1 MGPFTAKGYLE
12 RGVAR
17 LEKGEN
23 DEAMSDFDEAIRR
36 TPHYAKAFYYRAL
49 LKSRL
54 NDAYSAI
61 ADAESALK
69 WRGKKGYP
77 EAIALLEQ
85 SRSEVARKQEAERQR
100 REQAEA
106 ERLRKIQEEQ
116 ARQKALADAERL
128 RREAEEQARKQ
139 AEAEAA
145 RQKAL
150 IEAGRLRKER
160 ARKQANAER
169 LRKAQEELARQ
180 QALAKKIKR
189 LSKSGLKKLQSGD
202 NAGAFSDYNELLLLT
217 PGNAEAFRARQQAL
231 AKKIRRLSESG
242 FKKLQSGDNAGA
254 LSDYNELL
262 LLTPGNAEAFR
273 DRGLTK
279 MNLGKFAEAIDDFE
293 KAIVLKMEDFPAA
306 SALLEIARRKLAD
319 ATVTPP
325 PPAAVPSQIGSPA
338 ASPPQGF
345 AIIPYAQLKFTGRAL
360 GEGGFGK
367 VSEAEWQFIKVAVKQ
382 LKKSQLTESSL
393 LEFRQEAERHGALR
407 HPHIVA
413 LFGVCLEQAKY
424 CMVMELM
431 VRGSLYQ
438 LLHTAQDLPWQI
450 RLSIAKDMVVGLAY
464 LHDQQIIHCDLKSL
478 NVLLDG
484 NLRAKLADFGLSKV
498 KSEIATTSSAAAS
511 TAGTLLWM
519 APELF
524 DRGGKCSYASD
535 IYALAVTLWELS
547 SRKLPFADAA
557 SPALVMQWVREGE
570 REAIPAET
578 PPQLAHLIG
587 RGWVQ
592 CPADRPTAKQVA
604 EQLMREVTVPDSGGY
619 KMLSS

>member
-202 NAGAFSDYNELLLLT
+202 NAGA
-217 PGNAEAFRARQQAL
+217 
-231 AKKIRRLSESG
+231 
-242 FKKLQSGDNAGA
+242 

-273 DRGLTK
+273 DRGLAK

-293 KAIVLKMEDFPAA
+293 KAIVLKMGDFPAA

-413 LFGVCLEQAKY
+413 LYAVCLEQAKY

-431 VRGSLYQ
+431 ARGSLYQ
-438 LLHTAQDLPWQI
+438 LLHTAQDLPWHI
-450 RLSIAKDMVVGLAY
+450 RLSIAKDIVVGLAY

-498 KSEIATTSSAAAS
+498 KSETASTSSAAAS
-511 TAGTLLWM
+511 TDGTLLWM

-587 RGWVQ
+587 RGWVK
-592 CPADRPTAKQVA
+592 CPADRPTAKQIA
-604 EQLMREVTVPDSGGY
+604 EQLMQKATEPTSTGY
-619 KMLSS
+619 QVLSS